1 MTTIQEHLVAFFAAH
16 GLPLSTIGQAE
27 ASTTRQ
33 EWEALA
39 DKAIRTA
46 PEHNR
51 THVAHTLKLALDSP
65 QNGGPG
71 LAQDFAVLPEP
82 NLSTGETWY
91 RGFRCPEG
99 IGPGKPHYDTGLFWR
114 DPAQVARRIV
124 GLYVAREIKMPQEAT
139 IGSKA

>member
-1 MTTIQEHLVAFFAAH
+1 MPTIQEQLVAFLAAH

-71 LAQDFAVLPEP
+71 VACDFTILPEV
-82 NLSTGETWY
+82 NVGLREIWY
-91 RGFRCPEG
+91 RAFRCPKG
-99 IGPGKPHYDTGLFWR
+99 IGLGKPHYDIGLCYR
-114 DPAQVARRIV
+114 YPEQVKRRIV
-124 GLYVAREIKMPQEAT
+124 GLYVAREIKMPEVR
-139 IGSKA
+139 